1 MHDTICDFPNKTLY
15 GSKLQSHE
23 SVAKHTLEELPA
35 LLGGETPVAQADS
48 GVHDV
53 LGFPVVFFDTAGCE
67 YFEKAA
73 SPEDD
78 GSKSNENE
86 AVLVKSWV
94 DQLVCAETCPIFIL
108 HNSLKIRYPLVFLPT
123 RSLYCPRKLCRMAR
137 QTP

>member
-1 MHDTICDFPNKTLY
+1 MHDTICDFPNKVLY
-15 GSKLQSHE
+15 RSKLQSHE

-35 LLGGETPVAQADS
+35 LTSGETHNSQPDS
-48 GVHDV
+48 SDHDV

-73 SPEDD
+73 SPEID

-94 DQLVCAETCPIFIL
+94 DQLV
-108 HNSLKIRYPLVFLPT
+108 R
-123 RSLYCPRKLCRMAR
+123 R
-137 QTP
+137 